1 MYRNK
6 KTGTEYVTC
15 ELDPFTGL
23 ALVTTKNC
31 RAPYI
36 VKMSNLEEL

>member
-6 KTGTEYVTC
+6 ITGTEYTWV

-23 ALVTTKNC
+23 ALVTTEKT
-31 RAPYI
+31 RQPYL